1 MYKYINMDYS
11 KLETVL
17 ENEVNKRKRRREET
31 EKRQTEEFRSI
42 IDVVKTLAVID
53 VLEHIEYVTD
63 EFFNLEATRY
73 IHEIKK
79 IKLNK
84 VNEDCAHHLGV
95 CACNTETKKIL
106 EGTNAVESH

>member
-17 ENEVNKRKRRREET
+17 EHEVNKRKRRREEI

-53 VLEHIEYVTD
+53 VLAHIEYVTD
-63 EFFNLEATRY
+63 EFFNIEATRY
-73 IHEIKK
+73 LHEIKR

-84 VNEDCAHHLGV
+84 ETEDCQHHLNK
-95 CACNTETKKIL
+95 CACDCETKQIL
-106 EGTNAVESH
+106 EGTSAVDAH